1 MGWLF
6 TQGQTRK
13 QLITRLT
20 SNWENENGTSFTCL
34 RHTCTGNNLWTVWEV
49 TKEGKSYRFIGLDMM
64 KPQAGYGW
72 GYKDLDE
79 RAGPT
84 YVNCPEAYLDMVD
97 DPGGYATEWRVR
109 VREYWATMRS
119 QRAKVAGL
127 KPGMVISLVGTIIPH
142 VTIYSVTGQ
151 RVTGSYM
158 GTTYRIPLAML
169 GEPLA
174 TLG

>member
-20 SNWENENGTSFTCL
+20 QDWVNENGTTFTCL

-49 TKEGKSYRFIGLDMM
+49 AKPDLVYRFIGLDTM

-72 GYKDLDE
+72 GYKDFSETQGL
-79 RAGPT
+79 R
-84 YVNCPEAYLDMVD
+84 YYNCPESYLDMVA
-97 DPGGYATEWRVR
+97 DPGGYATEWRVQ
-109 VREYWATMRS
+109 VRAYWAEQRQ
-119 QRAKVAGL
+119 QRAKVKGL
-127 KPGMVISLVGTIIPH
+127 QPGMVISLVGSTVPH
-142 VTIYSVTGQ
+142 VTIQSVDGQ
-151 RVTGSYM
+151 RVTGSYLGM
-158 GTTYRIPLAML
+158 HYRIPLAML
-169 GEPLA
+169 GEVLA